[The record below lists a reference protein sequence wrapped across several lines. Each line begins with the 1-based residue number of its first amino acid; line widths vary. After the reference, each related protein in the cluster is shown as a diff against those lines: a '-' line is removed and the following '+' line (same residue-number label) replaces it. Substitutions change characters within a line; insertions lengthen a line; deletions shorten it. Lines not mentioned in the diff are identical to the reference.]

1 MNPSLSAT
9 TIKVLSC
16 DEECSHSPATKMYIT
31 IRGDNP
37 STCIY
42 RSGSELQTHAC
53 RHLTSKI
60 FLFLYYEIMYI
71 IQNYFIIN
79 TSILTPGACEH
90 FKTPLQKEKRTFSLI
105 D

>member
-42 RSGSELQTHAC
+42 RSGSNTRMQAPDV
-53 RHLTSKI
+53 KI

-71 IQNYFIIN
+71 
-79 TSILTPGACEH
+79 T
-90 FKTPLQKEKRTFSLI
+90 
-105 D
+105 